1 MIDIRKICTQCV
13 RYNSVWLLITLFSR
27 AHYQRVVKL
36 RNNVHFGGAA
46 IAVVDGDRNAAEF
59 KTRVCVSSIFFRIV
73 ALRTCVTT
81 DRRTYR
87 HGSEARDKE
96 KIAADEKETGEK
108 IPENRSQT
116 R

>member
-46 IAVVDGDRNAAEF
+46 IAVVDGDRECG
-59 KTRVCVSSIFFRIV
+59 TRQNSKHVCVSFELSR
-73 ALRTCVTT
+73 
-81 DRRTYR
+81 
-87 HGSEARDKE
+87 
-96 KIAADEKETGEK
+96 
-108 IPENRSQT
+108 
-116 R
+116 